1 MPHRDRILIVDD
13 NPTNVVILEEMLDD
27 KYQLA
32 TAASGEEAL
41 AIVSDFRPDLILL
54 DLMMP
59 GIDGY
64 ETCRRIRASPAL
76 CHTKI
81 IMVSAKAM
89 VEERLQG
96 YEAGADDYVVKPFE
110 VEELL
115 AKVRVYLRLKTVEE
129 VDQLKSDVLT
139 LLGHETSTPLSTIIT
154 PVQLLLTEEDLS
166 AAERTDLLHMV
177 EQSATRLQHLF
188 GQVLT
193 LSKLKAGQC
202 DFELL
207 PVDLNDVVQSA
218 VSIVAQQAAERNVR
232 LEQELPEATITM
244 LDLGQMLGVV
254 TAILENAIRFSPAKG
269 CVIVRVQRDAS
280 CCWMTVTDQ
289 GPGIEPQ
296 RLPYVFDEFP
306 ETDIDHHTVGM
317 GLSLAIANRVVLA
330 HNGTIEVESTQEA
343 GTTFTVRIPVMAPTD
358 DSHEALC
365 RDGEG

>member
-1 MPHRDRILIVDD
+1 MPHRDKILIVDD

-41 AIVSDFRPDLILL
+41 VIVSDFRPDLILL

-330 HNGTIEVESTQEA
+330 HNGTIEVESTQEV